1 MLKVC
6 AVRVLVEFV
15 PVALI
20 LVALLL
26 EGLIVMVPA
35 LAERVLLPPPLA
47 VIEPLAVMLELAPLS
62 VSVLVPALLAD
73 ISPPAVAVASEPS
86 SVMVFVPLSALML
99 AVVVRLPPLV
109 AVRVLVP
116 AFAEIEPTV
125 MAKVLALSLL
135 VDPAPSA
142 RI

>member
-1 MLKVC
+1 M
-6 AVRVLVEFV
+6 LVEFV

-99 AVVVRLPPLV
+99 AVVVRFPPLV
-109 AVRVLVP
+109 AVSVLVP
-116 AFAEIEPTV
+116 ALFAEIEPTV